1 MNEVDVVRQFPQRL
15 EDSQGQERVDQTCA
29 GNKFLRKRLES
40 RNKKKTIPFGIP
52 KRILLAP
59 YVTLWLAS
67 FLYIALFGCQY
78 LQMLR

>member
-40 RNKKKTIPFGIP
+40 RNKKKQFLSGYL
-52 KRILLAP
+52 KEF
-59 YVTLWLAS
+59 YWLR
-67 FLYIALFGCQY
+67 
-78 LQMLR
+78 M